1 MSSIEPNFI
10 NVKTEPKPTP
20 ENKKPK
26 QGRNVITIRTDSPKR
41 TKKRKNIA
49 LIDDN
54 PKPKP
59 RKTSGTQTI
68 TIPTDSPKRTKKW
81 KNIALID
88 DNTKPKQTSG
98 TKTIIIPTDSP
109 KRTKKWKKLA
119 LTDDKS
125 AGTMVISVFDP
136 KETKCHILEHW
147 QAYTP
152 LQIVNLMRKMYTNI
166 GTLSSQLSNLKTLL
180 SSQTPSPSA
189 DFLDALKLRKSE
201 YKALREDYREKRDKE
216 GFNLAVVSNA
226 DILVS
231 QALEM
236 LTSNDFRVLW
246 PAVVLCS
253 GLRPIEILTVDIKPG
268 PTQKHPHD
276 SWWVC
281 ISKWAKKGENVKI
294 AKNRDFCR
302 DHPLLCPAWIW
313 CRAIKIIRAHF
324 NQHKLTKRQLH
335 QRYNKY
341 WLQLLVKGYP
351 QLVKP
356 THVLLRRFYAKY
368 SFIYFRNEFENV
380 ISENSYT
387 SWVLGHTSMEPALS
401 YTNLHI
407 KNAGKLNLFQIG
419 MNLKLPASNSTMA
432 LTSTSNDSTSV
443 NKKLKMHA

>member
-1 MSSIEPNFI
+1 MSSFESNFI

-54 PKPKP
+54 
-59 RKTSGTQTI
+59 
-68 TIPTDSPKRTKKW
+68 TKS
-81 KNIALID
+81 
-88 DNTKPKQTSG
+88 KQTNADS
-98 TKTIIIPTDSP
+98 TKTITIPTDSP

-419 MNLKLPASNSTMA
+419 MNLKLPASNST

-443 NKKLKMHA
+443 NKNLKMHA

>member
-59 RKTSGTQTI
+59 RQTSGTQTI
-68 TIPTDSPKRTKKW
+68 T
-81 KNIALID
+81 
-88 DNTKPKQTSG
+88 
-98 TKTIIIPTDSP
+98 IPTDSP

-419 MNLKLPASNSTMA
+419 MNLKLPASNNTMA
-432 LTSTSNDSTSV
+432 LTNTSNDSTSV